1 MKLKGHKIYIEFV
14 VDFIFSYY
22 EKLDSLSMWEL
33 YCLGYLE
40 DNKWKCKYWNVKSSK
55 WMMGFDVTEDGTY
68 AVIFYPTIDVS

>member
-1 MKLKGHKIYIEFV
+1 MQ
-14 VDFIFSYY
+14 
-22 EKLDSLSMWEL
+22 EL

-68 AVIFYPTIDVS
+68 AVIFYPSIDASKVRQGIYCGLFCKDARLIY